1 VRGPFFFGTTD
12 AQHRPST
19 QRTQFTGGIQS
30 TMKHYNNPIRFG
42 LVFLCSLLVGLVIVG
57 CETDDDDDSSSST
70 STAATSIDVTGS
82 WLYSNTHDGQ
92 STWALIQA
100 SNGSITGAG
109 TSGETITGGI
119 SSASISLGLVYANS
133 STCTLTGS
141 ASTNVMSGSFSNST
155 AVSGTWAA
163 VKTD

>member
-1 VRGPFFFGTTD
+1 
-12 AQHRPST
+12 
-19 QRTQFTGGIQS
+19 
-30 TMKHYNNPIRFG
+30 MKHYNNPIRFG
-42 LVFLCSLLVGLVIVG
+42 LAFLCSLLLGLVIVG

-70 STAATSIDVTGS
+70 AATSIDVTGS
-82 WLYSNTHDGQ
+82 WLYSNTHNGQ

-119 SSASISLGLVYANS
+119 SSSTISLGLVYADS
-133 STCTLTGS
+133 STCALTGS

-163 VKTD
+163 VKTN